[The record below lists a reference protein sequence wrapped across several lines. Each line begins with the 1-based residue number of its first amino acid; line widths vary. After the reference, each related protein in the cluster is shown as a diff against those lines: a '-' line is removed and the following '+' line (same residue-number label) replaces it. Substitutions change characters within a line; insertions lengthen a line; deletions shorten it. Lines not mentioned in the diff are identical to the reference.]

1 VGATC
6 KTFEAQ
12 LSESLRTRLSIHLQ
26 GQNTLLDSARGILT
40 KLGDITLATDLLNA
54 SEVTDKTDSMTD
66 QADSKYLSDR
76 YQTPASVELDPL
88 LGAAPC
94 IMVTELNGALTLD
107 GHHGASLEQLNV
119 IVSTGEPYCP
129 KGDRDLS
136 RLILCNMCIQKQ
148 AQHFGNEER
157 IFLSPWTSS
166 SYRP

>member
-1 VGATC
+1 MGATC

-94 IMVTELNGALTLD
+94 IMVTELNGAHD
-107 GHHGASLEQLNV
+107 SGW
-119 IVSTGEPYCP
+119 
-129 KGDRDLS
+129 
-136 RLILCNMCIQKQ
+136 
-148 AQHFGNEER
+148 
-157 IFLSPWTSS
+157 SPWRESRAIERNRL
-166 SYRP
+166 YRGAILSEGR